1 VELQSE
7 GIVCTHLEVEVE
19 KAQLEVEL
27 MTPGMV
33 RLWRPWVL
41 CFSCDQGNSS
51 RGRKT
56 FRGLMNVR
64 HGLCDYLKDQG

>member
-1 VELQSE
+1 VS
-7 GIVCTHLEVEVE
+7 THLEVEVE

-41 CFSCDQGNSS
+41 CSSCEHVNSS
-51 RGRKT
+51 RGRKA
-56 FRGLMNVR
+56 FRGLKNVW
-64 HGLCDYLKDQG
+64 HGLWNYRKRPMVIGGK